1 MTNRLA
7 LVLAVTAAFGCGGKK
22 DDSAD
27 QGQAH
32 GSAGSAAGRDIHVPG
47 SGGSSSETAGSS
59 AAPGQGSGMEGSA
72 ALQLPSTPAGRAQRF
87 QDAWNLWVA
96 GKFDKY
102 SEYYAPDA
110 TSGAPGSPEV
120 PAKGRAAIVA
130 EAVAARKA
138 IADQKGAIQLVLASE
153 QVVIAIT
160 LVTGTLGAHT
170 TGAYVGVVTH
180 YDDADL
186 IRSEDAYM
194 DFDTI
199 TGQAQGAANV
209 RPAVAEV
216 TGRQVIVSKNDDLE
230 KTNQEAIKKFFHA
243 YSDHDAEVLGSLL
256 ADNLVWSDASQPKDL
271 DKAGALA
278 SMKGGWTGPLG
289 RLAPGTRVAAGDYV
303 AVEETLD
310 NAKPGAVAVPALAIY
325 RLTNGQI
332 AQAWVF
338 SERSAAVGAK
348 K

>member
-7 LVLAVTAAFGCGGKK
+7 MVLALTAALGCGGKP
-22 DDSAD
+22 DDGKARGSGAGSGSD
-27 QGQAH
+27 VRVPGGSGSGSGSDTG
-32 GSAGSAAGRDIHVPG
+32 GSAG
-47 SGGSSSETAGSS
+47 
-59 AAPGQGSGMEGSA
+59 PGQGSGMEGSA

-87 QDAWNLWVA
+87 QDAWNLWAA

-102 SEYYAPDA
+102 GEYYAIDA

-120 PAKGRAAIVA
+120 PAKGRAPIVA

-160 LVTGTLGAHT
+160 LVTGTFGAHA

-243 YSDHDAEVLGSLL
+243 YGDHDPEVLGSLL
-256 ADNLVWSDASQPKDL
+256 ADNLVWFDATQPRDL

-278 SMKGGWTGPLG
+278 SMKAGWAGPLG

-310 NAKPGAVAVPALAIY
+310 NAKPGAVSVPALAIY

-338 SERSAAVGAK
+338 YERSATAGAK